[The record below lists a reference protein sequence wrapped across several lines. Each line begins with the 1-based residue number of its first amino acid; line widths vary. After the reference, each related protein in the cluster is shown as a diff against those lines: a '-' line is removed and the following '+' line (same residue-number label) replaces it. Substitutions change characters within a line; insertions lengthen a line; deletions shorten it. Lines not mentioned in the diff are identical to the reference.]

1 MGRNDRACAQCLTQ
15 GAQHH
20 PEVISGCCFD
30 ADEKG
35 STQNIMRN
43 VIGLDLSLTSTG
55 VAVGDR
61 QFAITSKLSGV
72 ERLNEISRA
81 IAELFVDMPEPAV
94 VMEGYSFGSRNSQ
107 SHSIGELGGVVKLTL
122 WGMGVPFVIVPP
134 TSRAK
139 FATGRGNASK
149 SEVVSAVSAR
159 TGIVWEGKGAD
170 DKCDAW
176 LLQEIGLWY
185 FGEPRFEWPASHVAG
200 LEKIDFGPFG
210 AGGTSE

>member
-1 MGRNDRACAQCLTQ
+1 
-15 GAQHH
+15 
-20 PEVISGCCFD
+20 
-30 ADEKG
+30 
-35 STQNIMRN
+35 MRN
-43 VIGLDLSLTSTG
+43 IIGLDLSLTSTG
-55 VAVGDR
+55 VAIGDS
-61 QFAITSKLSGV
+61 QFAIASKATGV

-122 WGMGVPFVIVPP
+122 WGLGVPFVIVPP

-185 FGEPRFEWPASHVAG
+185 FGQPRFEWPASHVTV

-210 AGGTSE
+210 AAPGGKE